1 MKAGPISTLIV
12 SVLLVG
18 WLAPGLN
25 TAREPTADELA
36 SAGVASS
43 APVRM
48 DLVHDERWQGGQ
60 VVLPRQ
66 NDGHFYTDAMID
78 GERVRML
85 VDTGASA
92 VVLTGADAEALGFSW
107 NDADLKPIGRGA
119 SGIVNGLKV
128 RIDRMEVD
136 GIEAQGVEAAII
148 PDGLDVSLLGQS
160 FLSKV
165 QNVQINGDQMLL
177 GG

>member
-1 MKAGPISTLIV
+1 MKAGSITTLFV
-12 SVLLVG
+12 SALLVG
-18 WLAPGLN
+18 WLAPGLK
-25 TAREPTADELA
+25 TAHEPTAEELA
-36 SAGVASS
+36 SAG
-43 APVRM
+43 APSFAPGRI
-48 DLVHDERWQGGQ
+48 DRVHDERWQGGQ

-92 VVLTGADAEALGFSW
+92 VVLTGADAEALGFAW
-107 NDADLKPIGRGA
+107 NEADLKPIGRGA
-119 SGIVNGLKV
+119 SGTVNGLKV
-128 RIDRMEVD
+128 KIERMEVD

-148 PDGLDVSLLGQS
+148 PEGLDVSLLGQS

-165 QNVQINGDQMLL
+165 QSVQINGDEMRL
-177 GG
+177 GS

>member
-1 MKAGPISTLIV
+1 MKAGPITTLLA
-12 SVLLVG
+12 SALLVG
-18 WLAPGLN
+18 WLAPGLK
-25 TAREPTADELA
+25 TAHEPTAAKLA
-36 SAGVASS
+36 SAGAPSS
-43 APVRM
+43 APVRIDM
-48 DLVHDERWQGGQ
+48 VHDERWQGGQ

-92 VVLTGADAEALGFSW
+92 VVLTGADAEALGFAW
-107 NDADLKPIGRGA
+107 NEADLRPIGRGA
-119 SGIVNGLKV
+119 SGTVNGLKV

-148 PDGLDVSLLGQS
+148 PEGLDISLLGQS
-160 FLSKV
+160 FLSKIE
-165 QNVQINGDQMLL
+165 NVQISGDEMRL